1 MPCVYGIERRPVIA
15 TAQSE
20 VCDDFR
26 TSAQATQGMITDL
39 LFYAAAI
46 PAVTLMGLAKGGF
59 SGIGLLSLP
68 LMALV
73 VSPVQSAAIMLP
85 ILIVQDVVTVWAYR
99 HAWDRRNLAILVPSA
114 MGGILAGYLL
124 AARVSD
130 AAVLVAVGAVSVA
143 FALRRLVVER
153 RARAA
158 APARADVPRGL
169 FWGSIMG
176 FTSMIA
182 HAGGP
187 PFQIYLMPQR
197 LPRDMFVGTGAVLFA
212 LINWLKV
219 PPYIALGQ
227 FSPENLATSF
237 VLFPVAVAS
246 TWLGVLLVRRVPA
259 ERFYSVV
266 YCLLVLVGLKL
277 LWDGVSGLLG

>member
-1 MPCVYGIERRPVIA
+1 
-15 TAQSE
+15 
-20 VCDDFR
+20 
-26 TSAQATQGMITDL
+26 MITDP

-99 HAWDRRNLAILVPSA
+99 HAWDRRNVAILVPSA
-114 MGGILAGYLL
+114 IVGILAGYLL
-124 AARVSD
+124 AAWVSD
-130 AAVLVAVGAVSVA
+130 AAVRIAVGGISIA

-153 RARAA
+153 RER
-158 APARADVPRGL
+158 APAPAPADVPRGV

-187 PFQIYLMPQR
+187 PFQIYVLPQR
-197 LPRDMFVGTGAVLFA
+197 LPRDVFVGTGSVFFA
-212 LINWLKV
+212 LINWFKV
-219 PPYIALGQ
+219 PPYVVLGQ
-227 FSPENLATSF
+227 FTQQNLATA
-237 VLFPVAVAS
+237 VALFPVAVAT
-246 TWLGVLLVRRVPA
+246 TWLGVLLVRRVPG
-259 ERFYSVV
+259 ERFYTLI
-266 YCLLVLVGLKL
+266 YCLLVVVGLKL
-277 LWDGVSGLLG
+277 LWDGTSALLG